1 MAAMKKL
8 PPATNYHQ
16 SFCGPVPFSPTSQ
29 ALASLLPNA
38 TAFNWLLEKLMNA
51 W

>member
-8 PPATNYHQ
+8 PPATNSHQ
-16 SFCGPVPFSPTSQ
+16 SFCRPVPSSPTSQ

-38 TAFNWLLEKLMNA
+38 AAFNWLLEKLINA